1 MTSGKDPDPPGKV
14 VKTAL
19 VGIEIEFTTHPELGA
34 IPKVVLGINGTPR
47 CTYLDIVV
55 DANGRH
61 IPIRRTV
68 GPDNMQDV
76 GAIINAYTTLSLTW
90 QGLLDTEY

>member
-1 MTSGKDPDPPGKV
+1 MTKPTPAGKV

-19 VGIEIEFTTHPELGA
+19 VSIEIELIEDPELGA
-34 IPKVVLGINGTPR
+34 IPKVVFGINGTPR
-47 CTYLDIVV
+47 CTFLDIVV

-61 IPIRRTV
+61 IPQSRTV

-76 GAIINAYTTLSLTW
+76 GHIINAYTALSLTW
-90 QGLLDTEY
+90 QGNLDAQY